1 MNRSNNRANTNGG
14 VAYSNANND
23 SANAVANYGSRL
35 ANNVDIDIIGQR
47 QKDVSSSCAKR
58 NEPQQ
63 QQETGKLKNKFMG
76 RVK

>member
-23 SANAVANYGSRL
+23 SGTANANVGSRL

-47 QKDVSSSCAKR
+47 QKDVSSS
-58 NEPQQ
+58 
-63 QQETGKLKNKFMG
+63 
-76 RVK
+76 